1 MQCILLLAVLFSG
14 YPTNTLKTRFFQ
26 PPKRWLL
33 KAKGRN
39 DTSPLQGID
48 IHPACHASA
57 AMSLSRNDTSP
68 LQGIDISICV
78 DVRNPTIA
86 ARRIKHEC
94 GPHSTGK
101 KSIDLVLTTDTKSM
115 LFMFFLLSFFN
126 HMFLPII

>member
-1 MQCILLLAVLFSG
+1 MICFLPADVNENHLAAFRHSYALVTENHIRQINYLTTAVS
-14 YPTNTLKTRFFQ
+14 NRKFQ
-26 PPKRWLL
+26 K
-33 KAKGRN
+33 
-39 DTSPLQGID
+39 S
-48 IHPACHASA
+48 C
-57 AMSLSRNDTSP
+57 RNDTSP

-78 DVRNPTIA
+78 NVRNPTIA